1 MTLYLSYSVVQD
13 PRPSLHIYAPD
24 RLRAAQT
31 ESREDLPLACWSVGM
46 LGLPINVFAFCYCFF
61 VIVFFCIPIEV
72 PVTLAAAKRAPTVW
86 AGVICIALAVYV
98 LHE

>member
-1 MTLYLSYSVVQD
+1 
-13 PRPSLHIYAPD
+13 
-24 RLRAAQT
+24 
-31 ESREDLPLACWSVGM
+31 M
-46 LGLPINVFAFCYCFF
+46 LGLPINIFAFCYCFF

-98 LHE
+98 LHERYIHLQSLQLRVGKLLGLTAINLKGYGKVDGPSACDLGMAIHR

>member
-1 MTLYLSYSVVQD
+1 
-13 PRPSLHIYAPD
+13 
-24 RLRAAQT
+24 
-31 ESREDLPLACWSVGM
+31 M

-98 LHE
+98 LHG